1 MPVKSH
7 RPSAAQVAC
16 FPEPPLVARTMSPH
30 PDSRRHSL
38 PNRDPKPHE
47 TQSPPP
53 GRRRRAGA
61 PPGNL
66 NALKHGFY
74 TGGAVF
80 APPSRRQETQSP
92 PPGRRLKHA
101 HLDGDP
107 YDLAEILRIL
117 CLASST
123 ISRVI
128 RTQFL
133 LNSNGT
139 PFANEID
146 EAIRQFNNDLLAQR
160 AAAASDPSLLPPSLQ
175 PTLPLPSDK
184 KCHPEKD

>member
-1 MPVKSH
+1 MPAKSH

-38 PNRDPKPHE
+38 PNRDPKPH
-47 TQSPPP
+47 
-53 GRRRRAGA
+53 
-61 PPGNL
+61 
-66 NALKHGFY
+66 
-74 TGGAVF
+74 
-80 APPSRRQETQSP
+80 ETQSP

>member
-1 MPVKSH
+1 MPAKSH

-38 PNRDPKPHE
+38 PNRDPKPH
-47 TQSPPP
+47 
-53 GRRRRAGA
+53 
-61 PPGNL
+61 
-66 NALKHGFY
+66 
-74 TGGAVF
+74 
-80 APPSRRQETQSP
+80 ETQSP

-139 PFANEID
+139 PFDNEID

>member
-1 MPVKSH
+1 
-7 RPSAAQVAC
+7 
-16 FPEPPLVARTMSPH
+16 MSPH

-38 PNRDPKPHE
+38 PNRDPKPH
-47 TQSPPP
+47 
-53 GRRRRAGA
+53 
-61 PPGNL
+61 
-66 NALKHGFY
+66 
-74 TGGAVF
+74 
-80 APPSRRQETQSP
+80 ETQSP